1 MKKNII
7 LLFAICVVL
16 SCAAQTFSL
25 SQLKGYK
32 WTCNETDEKTK
43 TIWFTDSAFCD
54 ENVYSSINKTSTLKL
69 PFYLSSTIEKVF
81 DESKV
86 GKGSSGKYL
95 IIKEGN
101 AKHGYNVFVCE
112 IMGISNTNLSIK
124 YGIYSEHRKIGG
136 GEHIR
141 NFTKVQ
147 SMASTAQGQI
157 FSVNADGSIAVKPE
171 FIESIDNFPKNN
183 TTPYVLKFSKTVNAM
198 QHAALNDNYIVR
210 GLRYNGYTDAD
221 PGDFNVIEISYGKDT
236 LFTLKY
242 DDGWEN
248 MSKDWDAYTSSFCG
262 IEDLGNNTFAAIFIG
277 ATLANEPPYLTITA
291 LKDGKASLVFNKR
304 IVIVNINTAS
314 DGSKTFDLQ
323 ENFSE
328 PIDENTFTN
337 PQKHTLTIK
346 DGNIYFK

>member
-1 MKKNII
+1 MKKTIII
-7 LLFAICVVL
+7 LFAL
-16 SCAAQTFSL
+16 YTAFSCAAQTFRM
-25 SQLKGYK
+25 SQLKGCK
-32 WTCNETDEKTK
+32 WVSYELENETN
-43 TIWFTDSAFCD
+43 TIWFTDSAYYD
-54 ENVYSSINKTSTLKL
+54 ESFYPTLNKTVTSKMA
-69 PFYLSSTIEKVF
+69 FYLSNTIEKVF

-86 GKGSSGKYL
+86 GTNTSGKYL
-95 IIKEGN
+95 IVKKGN
-101 AKHGYNVFVCE
+101 AEYGYNLVVCE
-112 IMGISNTNLSIK
+112 IMGVSGTTLSIK
-124 YGIYSEHRKIGG
+124 YNIYSAKPTIGG
-136 GEHIR
+136 VKFVQ

-171 FIESIDNFPKNN
+171 FIESIDNFPKNE

-210 GLRYNGYTDAD
+210 GLKYNGYTDAD

-248 MSKDWDAYTSSFCG
+248 MSKDWGAYTSSFCG

-277 ATLANEPPYLTITA
+277 ATLANEPPYLTIIA

>member
-1 MKKNII
+1 MKKTIII
-7 LLFAICVVL
+7 LFAL
-16 SCAAQTFSL
+16 YTAFSCAAQTFRM
-25 SQLKGYK
+25 SQLKGCK
-32 WTCNETDEKTK
+32 WVSYELEDETNTV
-43 TIWFTDSAFCD
+43 WFTDSAYYDQSF
-54 ENVYSSINKTSTLKL
+54 YPTLNKTTTLKL
-69 PFYLSSTIEKVF
+69 PFYLSNTIEKVF

-86 GKGSSGKYL
+86 GTNTSGKYM
-95 IIKEGN
+95 IVKEGN
-101 AKHGYNVFVCE
+101 AKHGYNLVVFE
-112 IMGISNTNLSIK
+112 IMGISSTNLSIK
-124 YGIYSEHRKIGG
+124 YGIYTAKTKIGG
-136 GEHIR
+136 GKFVQ

-171 FIESIDNFPKNN
+171 FIESIDNFPKNK

-248 MSKDWDAYTSSFCG
+248 MSKDWGAYTSSFCG

-277 ATLANEPPYLTITA
+277 ATLANEPPYLTIIA

>member
-1 MKKNII
+1 MKKTIII
-7 LLFAICVVL
+7 LFAL
-16 SCAAQTFSL
+16 YTAFSCAAQTFRM
-25 SQLKGYK
+25 SQLKGCK
-32 WTCNETDEKTK
+32 WVSYELEDETNTV
-43 TIWFTDSAFCD
+43 WFTDSAYYDQSF
-54 ENVYSSINKTSTLKL
+54 YPTLNKTTTLKL
-69 PFYLSSTIEKVF
+69 PFYLSNTIEKVF

-86 GKGSSGKYL
+86 GTNTSGKYM
-95 IIKEGN
+95 IVKEGN
-101 AKHGYNVFVCE
+101 AKHGYNLVVFE
-112 IMGISNTNLSIK
+112 IMGISSTNLSIK
-124 YGIYSEHRKIGG
+124 YGIYTAKTKIGG
-136 GEHIR
+136 GKFVQ

-147 SMASTAQGQI
+147 SMASMAQGQI

-183 TTPYVLKFSKTVNAM
+183 ATPYVLKFSKTVNAM
-198 QHAALNDNYIVR
+198 QHATLNDNYIVR

-242 DDGWEN
+242 DDGWVN
-248 MSKDWDAYTSSFCG
+248 MSEDWGAYTSSFCG

-277 ATLANEPPYLTITA
+277 ATLANEPPYLAIIA